1 MTNAL
6 PSIVQRIKDYCESS
20 PSGQLVNSIALAS
33 ILGTTPKYL
42 REWASH
48 PAIQQFKTR
57 GAGGNFWGN
66 AKTIKEFNREKK

>member
-1 MTNAL
+1 MTKEL
-6 PSIVQRIKDYCESS
+6 PSIVQRIKAYCESA
-20 PSGQLVNSIALAS
+20 PHGQLVNSIALAT

-57 GAGGNFWGN
+57 GHEGNFWGA
-66 AKTIKEFNREKK
+66 AKTIKEYNKETK